1 VLAEVY
7 SNSLQ
12 CNPANEDTFLVRH
25 EPSGYACL
33 AVFDGHSGGTASAFM
48 RDSFY
53 DAFLKPELHLAEE
66 DIRLWGADPVDRI
79 SHALLLSFRR
89 ADRHF
94 LTSHL
99 AAGRIKEGLAGACS
113 LVAVLRP
120 GSSVPLSTPTSSMD
134 VATSAGAASNTEHA
148 TPDTR
153 GSPPLLFVANAGDC
167 RAVLVSED
175 AETGELEWYELSEDH
190 TPRNPKEAIRLR
202 SEHPDEPDVV
212 KRGRVKGF
220 LEPSR
225 GIGDGR
231 YKLKEYNEKSE
242 KPRGPEWHPPYT
254 TSTPEIRVHTIDPT
268 RDRAI
273 LLATDG
279 LWEWYD
285 SEAAARLLQRSLV
298 ATQTQAASPLAPI
311 LHNAFARVERESE
324 AKGIPRFLALPGDE
338 RRRLYDDTTVV
349 IGVLKHR
356 GGA

>member
-1 VLAEVY
+1 M
-7 SNSLQ
+7 
-12 CNPANEDTFLVRH
+12 
-25 EPSGYACL
+25 PS
-33 AVFDGHSGGTASAFM
+33 TASA
-48 RDSFY
+48 
-53 DAFLKPELHLAEE
+53 
-66 DIRLWGADPVDRI
+66 
-79 SHALLLSFRR
+79 
-89 ADRHF
+89 
-94 LTSHL
+94 TSSPSEL
-99 AAGRIKEGLAGACS
+99 AATEAR
-113 LVAVLRP
+113 
-120 GSSVPLSTPTSSMD
+120 ST
-134 VATSAGAASNTEHA
+134 
-148 TPDTR
+148 
-153 GSPPLLFVANAGDC
+153 PPLLFVANAGDC

-175 AETGELEWYELSEDH
+175 ADTGLLEWQELSEDH
-190 TPRNPKEAIRLR
+190 TPRNPREAMRLR

-231 YKLKEYNEKSE
+231 YKLKEYNERSD

-254 TSTPEIRVHTIDPT
+254 TSTPDIRVHAIDPT

-285 SEAAARLLQRSLV
+285 SEGAARLLQRSMAASQAQ
-298 ATQTQAASPLAPI
+298 ATSPLAPI
-311 LHNAFARVERESE
+311 LHNAFARVERESQ

-356 GGA
+356 SGA